1 MGGGNFSHSHQCCIL
16 SVFILCFPL
25 FPAPPRLQLILYS
38 DEEVRAALE
47 PLWAIPAFTD
57 LLLTDPPAAPKR
69 KCDKPAGDPK
79 LQPQSSVP
87 VKMVVVGDEPVSA
100 EDKPIGTSD
109 PATPAV
115 LMEIGG
121 QEQAQP
127 VAETGTGAKPKAPSR
142 KPRKAG
148 KSAPAMEKGKILG
161 KPPRPR
167 PGPSAASLLPPL
179 PDVLTMF
186 MGCNTP
192 DEFSSLLEYL
202 QLNGGW
208 FPFHVQRRGACQF
221 AAFRRGID
229 CPMEYTNT
237 HLRRQLVMEMI
248 RYKEFFLPHLTD
260 AISGG
265 YGGKLSADE
274 YSRREREGLLT
285 AVTRQAYEEP
295 GPFSYLTYLEHIL
308 KRDSWG
314 DEITLVVLSMVFQLR
329 ITIVTVPSLHG
340 DPIRHVNTLEKSDIV
355 LLRSGGNHYL
365 SAGMYAC
372 SVLFVVLFQLS
383 SLLTAFVSVLK
394 LFLLSFSQT
403 NHGQGQRRFF
413 SVVQSSPCG
422 KTTRKITNVR
432 HSRGRSL
439 RIQR

>member
-1 MGGGNFSHSHQCCIL
+1 MSQSQPDVPAENVTGGD
-16 SVFILCFPL
+16 
-25 FPAPPRLQLILYS
+25 APS
-38 DEEVRAALE
+38 
-47 PLWAIPAFTD
+47 
-57 LLLTDPPAAPKR
+57 
-69 KCDKPAGDPK
+69 
-79 LQPQSSVP
+79 P
-87 VKMVVVGDEPVSA
+87 V
-100 EDKPIGTSD
+100 EDKPVGASD

-115 LMEIGG
+115 LIETGKDHD

-127 VAETGTGAKPKAPSR
+127 VAVTGIGAKPKAPSR

-161 KPPRPR
+161 KPPHPW

-179 PDVLTMF
+179 PDVLAMF

-221 AAFRRGID
+221 AAFWRGID

-260 AISGG
+260 VISGG

-274 YSRREREGLLT
+274 YSRHEREGLLT
-285 AVTRQAYEEP
+285 AATRQTYDDP

-329 ITIVTVPSLHG
+329 ITVVTVPSLHG
-340 DPIRHVNTLEKSDIV
+340 NPIRHMNALDKLDIV

-365 SAGMYAC
+365 SAGMCAC
-372 SVLFVVLFQLS
+372 SILFLFLFNYSPLPVVFC
-383 SLLTAFVSVLK
+383 VCVLK
-394 LFLLSFSQT
+394 LILLSFSQT

-413 SVVQSSPCG
+413 GVMQSSSCC
-422 KTTRKITNVR
+422 KT
-432 HSRGRSL
+432 SRE
-439 RIQR
+439 IAEV

>member
-1 MGGGNFSHSHQCCIL
+1 MFIL
-16 SVFILCFPL
+16 SFPL
-25 FPAPPRLQLILYS
+25 FSAPPWLHLILYS

-47 PLWAIPAFTD
+47 PLRAIPAFTQ

-69 KCDKPAGDPK
+69 KRHKPAGDPI
-79 LQPQSSVP
+79 LQSQSNVPSEKVTGGAVPSSVE
-87 VKMVVVGDEPVSA
+87 DEPVRA
-100 EDKPIGTSD
+100 ID
-109 PATPAV
+109 PATSTTPI
-115 LMEIGG
+115 EIAKGHDP
-121 QEQAQP
+121 EQAHP
-127 VAETGTGAKPKAPSR
+127 SAVTGIGAKPKAPSR

-148 KSAPAMEKGKILG
+148 KSAPAMEKGRILG
-161 KPPRPR
+161 KPPRSR
-167 PGPSAASLLPPL
+167 PGPSVASLLPPL
-179 PDVLTMF
+179 PDALSMF

-274 YSRREREGLLT
+274 YARRDRAGLLT
-285 AVTRQAYEEP
+285 VAARQAYEEP
-295 GPFSYLTYLEHIL
+295 GPFSYLMYLEYIL

-329 ITIVTVPSLHG
+329 ITVVTVPSLHG
-340 DPIRHVNTLEKSDIV
+340 DPIRHINSLDKSDIV

-365 SAGMYAC
+365 SAGIHL
-372 SVLFVVLFQLS
+372 SSTVLFVLV
-383 SLLTAFVSVLK
+383 K
-394 LFLLSFSQT
+394 L
-403 NHGQGQRRFF
+403 
-413 SVVQSSPCG
+413 
-422 KTTRKITNVR
+422 
-432 HSRGRSL
+432 
-439 RIQR
+439 

>member
-1 MGGGNFSHSHQCCIL
+1 MVGGDASL
-16 SVFILCFPL
+16 
-25 FPAPPRLQLILYS
+25 
-38 DEEVRAALE
+38 
-47 PLWAIPAFTD
+47 
-57 LLLTDPPAAPKR
+57 
-69 KCDKPAGDPK
+69 
-79 LQPQSSVP
+79 P
-87 VKMVVVGDEPVSA
+87 V
-100 EDKPIGTSD
+100 EDKPVGASD

-115 LMEIGG
+115 PIETGG
-121 QEQAQP
+121 QEQMQP
-127 VAETGTGAKPKAPSR
+127 VAEIGTGAKPKAPSR
-142 KPRKAG
+142 KPRKAS
-148 KSAPAMEKGKILG
+148 KSAPAMEKGKISG

-179 PDVLTMF
+179 PDVLSMF

-208 FPFHVQRRGACQF
+208 FPFHVQGWGACQF
-221 AAFRRGID
+221 AAFRQGID

-285 AVTRQAYEEP
+285 AATRQAYEEP

-308 KRDSWG
+308 KCDSWG

-329 ITIVTVPSLHG
+329 ITVVTIPSLHG
-340 DPIRHVNTLEKSDIV
+340 DPICHINTLEKSDIV
-355 LLRSGGNHYL
+355 LLRSGSNHYL

-372 SVLFVVLFQLS
+372 CILFLVLFHLS
-383 SLLTAFVSVLK
+383 SLPAAFVCVLK
-394 LFLLSFSQT
+394 LILLSFSQA
-403 NHGQGQRRFF
+403 NHG
-413 SVVQSSPCG
+413 
-422 KTTRKITNVR
+422 
-432 HSRGRSL
+432 
-439 RIQR
+439 

>member
-1 MGGGNFSHSHQCCIL
+1 MNTFSSRGGGKFSRSSQCYIL
-16 SVFILCFPL
+16 SVCILCFPL
-25 FPAPPRLQLILYS
+25 FSAPPRLQLILYS

-47 PLWAIPAFTD
+47 PLRAIPAFSQ

-69 KCDKPAGDPK
+69 KRDKPAGDPTSQS
-79 LQPQSSVP
+79 QPDVP
-87 VKMVVVGDEPVSA
+87 AEKVIGGDVPSPV
-100 EDKPIGTSD
+100 EDKPIGASD
-109 PATPAV
+109 PATPMV
-115 LMEIGG
+115 PIETGKDQD

-127 VAETGTGAKPKAPSR
+127 VADTGIGAKPKAPSR

-148 KSAPAMEKGKILG
+148 TSAPAMEKGKILG
-161 KPPRPR
+161 KPPHPR

-179 PDVLTMF
+179 PDVLAMF

-192 DEFSSLLEYL
+192 DKFSSLLEYL

-237 HLRRQLVMEMI
+237 HLRHQLVMEMI
-248 RYKEFFLPHLTD
+248 RYKELFLPHLTD

-265 YGGKLSADE
+265 YGGKLSAAE
-274 YSRREREGLLT
+274 YARCDREGLLT
-285 AVTRQAYEEP
+285 AEARQAYEEP
-295 GPFSYLTYLEHIL
+295 GPFSYLTYLEHVL

-329 ITIVTVPSLHG
+329 ITVVTVPSLHG
-340 DPIRHVNTLEKSDIV
+340 DPIRHINTLDKSDIV

-365 SAGMYAC
+365 SAGMYA
-372 SVLFVVLFQLS
+372 SSTVFLVLFNFS
-383 SLLTAFVSVLK
+383 FVSL
-394 LFLLSFSQT
+394 
-403 NHGQGQRRFF
+403 
-413 SVVQSSPCG
+413 PC
-422 KTTRKITNVR
+422 
-432 HSRGRSL
+432 
-439 RIQR
+439 

>member
-1 MGGGNFSHSHQCCIL
+1 MW
-16 SVFILCFPL
+16 
-25 FPAPPRLQLILYS
+25 
-38 DEEVRAALE
+38 AALE
-47 PLWAIPAFTD
+47 PLRAIPAFTD
-57 LLLTDPPAAPKR
+57 LLLTDPPATPKW
-69 KCDKPAGDPK
+69 KHDKPTGDPTP
-79 LQPQSSVP
+79 QPQPDVP
-87 VKMVVVGDEPVSA
+87 AKKVEGGDEPLPA
-100 EDKPIGTSD
+100 EDKPVGASD
-109 PATPAV
+109 PATPV
-115 LMEIGG
+115 VPMEIGG

-127 VAETGTGAKPKAPSR
+127 VAETGISAKPKAPSR

-161 KPPRPR
+161 KPPRPW

-221 AAFRRGID
+221 AAFRQGID

-237 HLRRQLVMEMI
+237 HLQRQLVMEMI

-260 AISGG
+260 VISGG

-274 YSRREREGLLT
+274 YSRCEREGLLT
-285 AVTRQAYEEP
+285 VATRQAYEEP

-308 KRDSWG
+308 KHDSWG
-314 DEITLVVLSMVFQLR
+314 DEITLVILSMVFQLH
-329 ITIVTVPSLHG
+329 ITIVTVPSLHT
-340 DPIRHVNTLEKSDIV
+340 DPIHHINTLEKSDIV

-372 SVLFVVLFQLS
+372 SVLF
-383 SLLTAFVSVLK
+383 
-394 LFLLSFSQT
+394 
-403 NHGQGQRRFF
+403 
-413 SVVQSSPCG
+413 
-422 KTTRKITNVR
+422 
-432 HSRGRSL
+432 
-439 RIQR
+439 